1 MPRPTR
7 NLGGSGEVDGGL
19 VVFEYGSRRVLG
31 ETQIRSELAE
41 ECNILSA
48 AAEGQVLCFARA
60 EGDARCLSGG
70 MDGEGCVGGPN
81 LYCICR
87 VRVTV

>member
-1 MPRPTR
+1 MPRSTR

-19 VVFEYGSRRVLG
+19 VVFQYGSRSVLG
-31 ETQIRSELAE
+31 ETQARSELAE
-41 ECNILSA
+41 ECNIFSA
-48 AAEGQVLCFARA
+48 SAESQVLCLTRA

-70 MDGEGCVGGPN
+70 MDGEGCVGCPN